1 MYIVQAGGKWE
12 EAALTKSPW
21 LRPKQY
27 GAFQSAKSK
36 YVLKLFFP
44 SQTVI
49 IVCYVDANYDWEFI
63 WCIGRV
69 ILMILK
75 YTSELREML
84 LHPSA
89 S

>member
-27 GAFQSAKSK
+27 GVFQSAKSK
-36 YVLKLFFP
+36 YV
-44 SQTVI
+44 
-49 IVCYVDANYDWEFI
+49 DANYGWEFI

-75 YTSELREML
+75 YTSELCEKL